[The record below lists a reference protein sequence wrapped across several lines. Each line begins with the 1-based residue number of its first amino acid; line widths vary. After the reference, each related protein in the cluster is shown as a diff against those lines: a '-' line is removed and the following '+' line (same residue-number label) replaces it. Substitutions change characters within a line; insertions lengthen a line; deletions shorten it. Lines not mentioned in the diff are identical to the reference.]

1 MPYITHEE
9 RERFT
14 PALASLAAAMDED
27 DVTAGQVNYLLC
39 IVAKLYVDKKGARY
53 ATFNDVMG
61 AFEGASAEFYRRVV
75 APYEDG
81 KIRANGDVFAGDRIG
96 DFEKGMT
103 HVANPQPHDPRGSS

>member
-1 MPYITHEE
+1 MPYIPHEE
-9 RERFT
+9 RNRFS
-14 PALASLAAAMDED
+14 PALASLAAAIDED
-27 DVTAGQVNYLLC
+27 DITPGQLDYLFC

-61 AFEGASAEFYRRVV
+61 AFEGAAAEFYRRVV

-81 KIRANGDVFAGDRIG
+81 KIQANGDIFAGDLNR
-96 DFEKGMT
+96 DFERGMT